1 MTLLSV
7 SDALTQRK
15 SVREFSDQPVPQA
28 LLLEILELAGRSASG
43 GNLQPWKVTVLTG
56 QPLSHLAETTQRY
69 IENSGGQSEPE
80 FPTYPKE
87 LGALYRERR
96 AECGELMYRAL
107 EIPREDKINR
117 IMQVLKNYQ
126 FFGAPVGIILTMD
139 RTMGEPQCLDMGIYL
154 QSLML
159 LAKERGLDSCPQVSW
174 TVWPQPVR
182 EALQLPDSEK
192 IMAGLCLGY
201 QASDSPVNHIEQ
213 ARAKLEDYVSFRGFD

>member
-1 MTLLSV
+1 MSTLSV
-7 SDALTQRK
+7 SEALQQRK
-15 SVREFSDQPVPQA
+15 AVREFSDQAVPQA
-28 LLLEILELAGRSASG
+28 LIQELLEQAGRSASG

-56 QPLSHLAETTQRY
+56 EPLTQLAETVQRY

-80 FPTYPKE
+80 FPTYPAE
-87 LGALYRERR
+87 LGAPYRERR
-96 AECGELMYRAL
+96 AECGEVMYRAL

-126 FFGAPVGIILTMD
+126 FFGAPVGIILSME
-139 RTMGEPQCLDMGIYL
+139 RSMGEPQCLDMGIYM

-159 LAKERGLDSCPQVSW
+159 LAKEHGLDTCPQVSW

-201 QASDSPVNHIEQ
+201 RAEDQPVNDIEQ
-213 ARAKLEDYVSFRGFD
+213 ARAKLEDYVTFRGFD